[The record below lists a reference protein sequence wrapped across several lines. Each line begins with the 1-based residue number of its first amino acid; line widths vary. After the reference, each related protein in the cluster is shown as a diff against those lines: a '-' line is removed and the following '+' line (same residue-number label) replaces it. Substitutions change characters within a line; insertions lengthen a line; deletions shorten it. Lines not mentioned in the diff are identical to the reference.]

1 MLTIRPATP
10 EDAAALQSLYAEA
23 ITTAD
28 WLPDSARQ
36 SPCFADVS
44 VNEVIHVAVR
54 DDGQLLGLVSVQVG
68 DPFIHHLYVA
78 PMAQRQGV
86 GQQLLASLQPW
97 LPKPWR
103 LKCVSLNT
111 RALAFYARAGWREVG
126 AGESEHGAYVV
137 LVSD

>member
-1 MLTIRPATP
+1 MLTIRPAAA
-10 EDAAALQSLYAEA
+10 EDTAALQSLYAEA
-23 ITTAD
+23 ISNAD

-36 SPCFADVS
+36 SPRFADVS
-44 VNEVIHVAVR
+44 VNEVVHVAVGH
-54 DDGQLLGLVSVQVG
+54 DGQLLGLVSVQVG

-78 PMAQRQGV
+78 PQARSEGV
-86 GQQLLASLQPW
+86 GRRLLDSLQSW

-111 RALAFYARAGWREVG
+111 RARAFYAGTGWREVG

-137 LVSD
+137 LVCD